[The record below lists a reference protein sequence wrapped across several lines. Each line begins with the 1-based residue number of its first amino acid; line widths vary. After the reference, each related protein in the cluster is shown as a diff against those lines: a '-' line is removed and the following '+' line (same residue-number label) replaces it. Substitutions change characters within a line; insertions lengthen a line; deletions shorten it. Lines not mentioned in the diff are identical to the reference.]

1 MKKNRGDRAVRSI
14 FLLALAVMILLAA
27 DVFFVAIEKKHLRS
41 GTDLSAYADSD
52 NLRTEVTKAMRGN
65 IYASDGTVIA
75 EDSRTYNIICIL
87 DSSRPSV
94 GDTISYVRDKEGTA
108 EQLSKILKIDY
119 DTCLNYLNQDVYQTE
134 LGTAGRNLSES
145 VKNEI
150 EALNLP
156 GIEFTNSIKRVY
168 PLGQFASNLIGF
180 AQSDENGSVVGKMGA
195 ELYLNSYLTGT
206 DGYRTYQADKNGYIL
221 PGMKEDTQAAVNGN
235 DVYTTLNVSIQQALE
250 DSFQMTEDTFG
261 FGAIR
266 IWGAVM
272 EISTGKILA
281 WGQYPSFDPNT
292 LDITDYNNYGSQLPY
307 EPGSTLKG
315 ITWSAAI
322 NEGVYNGE
330 DTLYSGPFYYDWD
343 ENRNP
348 YRVDY
353 HKDFVITNASGN
365 NWGWITYDQGLMLSS
380 NVAAATIETSLITPD
395 ILLEYEKKFGFFQP
409 VRSDGMPEE
418 SGYLQFTWPGDK
430 ISLSYGQGS
439 TVTMLQM
446 LQAYSAIFGD
456 GTMKRPYYIESIR
469 DGYDSNKVL
478 YQASTKVTGTPI
490 TEDTAKQMQ
499 ALLYQVVN
507 NDTYGT
513 AKYYKIDETEIIGKT
528 GTTQVASNGN
538 YMSGYTIAS
547 LMSAMPADNPQVLVY
562 YCFEAPY
569 NHDAHYKT
577 DAVKNL
583 LSRTA
588 IELGF
593 ASNTSAGSSSES
605 SAGDGDAVL
614 VSGTMP
620 NLVNHSLSYADEK
633 LNGLDIT
640 LYTLGNGDSVIAQ
653 YPEEGESLSNG
664 ERVFLVTDT
673 NSFTMPDLTGWTRK
687 DVTALWQVTQF
698 GFRLKGEGVVTS
710 QNIAAGTTVTKGTE
724 IEVEFG

>member
-27 DVFFVAIEKKHLRS
+27 DVFFVTIEKKHLRS

-94 GDTISYVRDKEGTA
+94 GDTISYVQDKEGTA

-119 DTCLNYLNQDVYQTE
+119 DTCLDYLNQDVYQTE

-145 VKNEI
+145 VKDEI

-250 DSFQMTEDTFG
+250 DSFQMTEDT

-538 YMSGYTIAS
+538 YLSGYTIAS

>member
-27 DVFFVAIEKKHLRS
+27 DVFFVTIEKKHLRS

-94 GDTISYVRDKEGTA
+94 GDTISYVQDKEGTA

-145 VKNEI
+145 VKDEI

-250 DSFQMTEDTFG
+250 DSFQMTEDT

-538 YMSGYTIAS
+538 YLSGYTIAS

>member
-94 GDTISYVRDKEGTA
+94 GDTISYVQDKEGTA

-145 VKNEI
+145 VKDEI

-250 DSFQMTEDTFG
+250 DSFQMTEDT

-538 YMSGYTIAS
+538 YLSGYTIAS

-687 DVTALWQVTQF
+687 DVAALWQVTQF

>member
-94 GDTISYVRDKEGTA
+94 GDTISYVQDKEGTA

-145 VKNEI
+145 VKDEI

-250 DSFQMTEDTFG
+250 DSFQMTEDT

-513 AKYYKIDETEIIGKT
+513 AKHYKIDETEIIGKT

-538 YMSGYTIAS
+538 YLSGYTIAS

>member
-94 GDTISYVRDKEGTA
+94 GDTISYVQDKEGTA

-145 VKNEI
+145 VKDEI

-261 FGAIR
+261 AIR

-353 HKDFVITNASGN
+353 HKDYVITNASGN

-538 YMSGYTIAS
+538 YLSGYTIAS

>member
-94 GDTISYVRDKEGTA
+94 GDTISYVQDKEGTA

-145 VKNEI
+145 VKDEI

-250 DSFQMTEDTFG
+250 DSFQMTEDT

-395 ILLEYEKKFGFFQP
+395 ILLEYEKKFGFSQP

-538 YMSGYTIAS
+538 YLSGYTIAS

>member
-94 GDTISYVRDKEGTA
+94 GDTISYVQDKEGTA

-145 VKNEI
+145 VKDEI

-250 DSFQMTEDTFG
+250 DSFQMTEDT

-418 SGYLQFTWPGDK
+418 SGNLGFTWPGDK

-513 AKYYKIDETEIIGKT
+513 AKYYRINETEIIGKT
-528 GTTQVASNGN
+528 GTSQVASNGN
-538 YMSGYTIAS
+538 YLSGYTIAS

>member
-94 GDTISYVRDKEGTA
+94 GDTISYVQDKEGTA

-145 VKNEI
+145 VKDEI

-250 DSFQMTEDTFG
+250 DSFQMTEDT

>member
-94 GDTISYVRDKEGTA
+94 GDTISYVQDKEGTA

-145 VKNEI
+145 VKDEI

-250 DSFQMTEDTFG
+250 DSFQMTEDT

-456 GTMKRPYYIESIR
+456 GTLKRPYYIESIR

-528 GTTQVASNGN
+528 GTSQVASNGN
-538 YMSGYTIAS
+538 YLSGYTIIS

>member
-145 VKNEI
+145 VKDEI

-250 DSFQMTEDTFG
+250 DSFQMTEDT

>member
-94 GDTISYVRDKEGTA
+94 GDTISYVQDKEGTA

-145 VKNEI
+145 VKDEI

-250 DSFQMTEDTFG
+250 DSFQMTEDT

-528 GTTQVASNGN
+528 GTAQVGSNGN
-538 YMSGYTIAS
+538 YLSGYTIAS

-593 ASNTSAGSSSES
+593 ASNTSEGSSSES

>member
-94 GDTISYVRDKEGTA
+94 GDTISYVQDKEGTA

-145 VKNEI
+145 VKDEI

-250 DSFQMTEDTFG
+250 DSFQMTEDT

-538 YMSGYTIAS
+538 YLSGYTIAS

>member
-41 GTDLSAYADSD
+41 VTDLSAYADSD

-94 GDTISYVRDKEGTA
+94 GDTISYVQDKEGTA

-145 VKNEI
+145 VKDEI

-261 FGAIR
+261 AIR

-307 EPGSTLKG
+307 EPGS
-315 ITWSAAI
+315 
-322 NEGVYNGE
+322 
-330 DTLYSGPFYYDWD
+330 
-343 ENRNP
+343 
-348 YRVDY
+348 
-353 HKDFVITNASGN
+353 
-365 NWGWITYDQGLMLSS
+365 
-380 NVAAATIETSLITPD
+380 
-395 ILLEYEKKFGFFQP
+395 
-409 VRSDGMPEE
+409 
-418 SGYLQFTWPGDK
+418 
-430 ISLSYGQGS
+430 
-439 TVTMLQM
+439 
-446 LQAYSAIFGD
+446 
-456 GTMKRPYYIESIR
+456 
-469 DGYDSNKVL
+469 
-478 YQASTKVTGTPI
+478 
-490 TEDTAKQMQ
+490 
-499 ALLYQVVN
+499 
-507 NDTYGT
+507 
-513 AKYYKIDETEIIGKT
+513 
-528 GTTQVASNGN
+528 
-538 YMSGYTIAS
+538 
-547 LMSAMPADNPQVLVY
+547 
-562 YCFEAPY
+562 
-569 NHDAHYKT
+569 
-577 DAVKNL
+577 
-583 LSRTA
+583 
-588 IELGF
+588 
-593 ASNTSAGSSSES
+593 
-605 SAGDGDAVL
+605 
-614 VSGTMP
+614 
-620 NLVNHSLSYADEK
+620 
-633 LNGLDIT
+633 
-640 LYTLGNGDSVIAQ
+640 
-653 YPEEGESLSNG
+653 
-664 ERVFLVTDT
+664 
-673 NSFTMPDLTGWTRK
+673 
-687 DVTALWQVTQF
+687 
-698 GFRLKGEGVVTS
+698 
-710 QNIAAGTTVTKGTE
+710 
-724 IEVEFG
+724 

>member
-94 GDTISYVRDKEGTA
+94 GDTISYVQDKEGTA

-119 DTCLNYLNQDVYQTE
+119 DTCLDYLNQDVYQTE

-145 VKNEI
+145 VKDEI

-250 DSFQMTEDTFG
+250 DSFQMTEDT

-538 YMSGYTIAS
+538 YLSGYTIAS

>member
-94 GDTISYVRDKEGTA
+94 GDTISYVQDKEGTA

-145 VKNEI
+145 VKDEI

-250 DSFQMTEDTFG
+250 DSFQMTEDT

-538 YMSGYTIAS
+538 YLSGYTIAS

-614 VSGTMP
+614 VSGTMS

>member
-94 GDTISYVRDKEGTA
+94 GDTISYVQDKEGTA

-145 VKNEI
+145 VKDEI

-250 DSFQMTEDTFG
+250 DSFQMTEDT

-490 TEDTAKQMQ
+490 TEDTAKQLQ

-538 YMSGYTIAS
+538 YLSGYTIAS

-653 YPEEGESLSNG
+653 YPQEGESLSNG

>member
-14 FLLALAVMILLAA
+14 FLQALAVMILLAA

-94 GDTISYVRDKEGTA
+94 GDTISYVQDKEGTA

-145 VKNEI
+145 VKDEI

-250 DSFQMTEDTFG
+250 DSFQMTEDT

-538 YMSGYTIAS
+538 YLSGYTIAS

>member
-1 MKKNRGDRAVRSI
+1 
-14 FLLALAVMILLAA
+14 
-27 DVFFVAIEKKHLRS
+27 
-41 GTDLSAYADSD
+41 
-52 NLRTEVTKAMRGN
+52 
-65 IYASDGTVIA
+65 
-75 EDSRTYNIICIL
+75 
-87 DSSRPSV
+87 
-94 GDTISYVRDKEGTA
+94 
-108 EQLSKILKIDY
+108 
-119 DTCLNYLNQDVYQTE
+119 
-134 LGTAGRNLSES
+134 
-145 VKNEI
+145 
-150 EALNLP
+150 
-156 GIEFTNSIKRVY
+156 
-168 PLGQFASNLIGF
+168 
-180 AQSDENGSVVGKMGA
+180 
-195 ELYLNSYLTGT
+195 
-206 DGYRTYQADKNGYIL
+206 
-221 PGMKEDTQAAVNGN
+221 
-235 DVYTTLNVSIQQALE
+235 
-250 DSFQMTEDTFG
+250 
-261 FGAIR
+261 
-266 IWGAVM
+266 
-272 EISTGKILA
+272 
-281 WGQYPSFDPNT
+281 
-292 LDITDYNNYGSQLPY
+292 
-307 EPGSTLKG
+307 
-315 ITWSAAI
+315 
-322 NEGVYNGE
+322 
-330 DTLYSGPFYYDWD
+330 
-343 ENRNP
+343 
-348 YRVDY
+348 
-353 HKDFVITNASGN
+353 
-365 NWGWITYDQGLMLSS
+365 
-380 NVAAATIETSLITPD
+380 
-395 ILLEYEKKFGFFQP
+395 
-409 VRSDGMPEE
+409 
-418 SGYLQFTWPGDK
+418 
-430 ISLSYGQGS
+430 

-538 YMSGYTIAS
+538 YLSGYTIAS

>member
-41 GTDLSAYADSD
+41 GTDLSVYADSD

-94 GDTISYVRDKEGTA
+94 GDTISYVQDKEGTA

-145 VKNEI
+145 VKDEI

-250 DSFQMTEDTFG
+250 DSFQMTEDT

-538 YMSGYTIAS
+538 YLSGYTIAS

>member
-1 MKKNRGDRAVRSI
+1 MRKNRGDRAVRSI

-52 NLRTEVTKAMRGN
+52 SMRTEVTKALRGN

-94 GDTISYVRDKEGTA
+94 GDTISYVKDKEGTA
-108 EQLSKILKIDY
+108 EQLSKILKMDY

-145 VKNEI
+145 VKKQI
-150 EALNLP
+150 EALDLP

-180 AQSDENGSVVGKMGA
+180 AQSDENGSVAGKMGA

-221 PGMKEDTQAAVNGN
+221 PGMKEETKAAVNGN
-235 DVYTTLNVSIQQALE
+235 NVYTTLNVAIQQALE

-261 FGAIR
+261 AVR

-272 EISTGKILA
+272 EIATGKLLA

-307 EPGSTLKG
+307 EPGSTLKA
-315 ITWSAAI
+315 ITWSAAM
-322 NEGVYNGE
+322 NEGVYHGE
-330 DTLYSGPFYYDWD
+330 DTLYSGPFYFNWD

-365 NWGWITYDQGLMLSS
+365 NWGWITFDQGLMLSS

-395 ILLEYEKKFGFFQP
+395 TLLEYEKKFGFFQP

-418 SGYLQFTWPGDK
+418 SGNLGFTWPGDK

-469 DGYDSNKVL
+469 DAYDSNKVL
-478 YQASTKVTGTPI
+478 YQASTKETGNPI
-490 TEDTAKQMQ
+490 TEDTARQMQ
-499 ALLYQVVN
+499 SLLYQVVN
-507 NDTYGT
+507 NDDYGT
-513 AKYYKIDETEIIGKT
+513 AKYYRINETEIIGKT
-528 GTTQVASNGN
+528 GTSQVASNGN

-547 LMSAMPADNPQVLVY
+547 LMSAMPADNPQVMVY

-588 IELGF
+588 IELGLAGN
-593 ASNTSAGSSSES
+593 ASQESISDAASSSSEE
-605 SAGDGDAVL
+605 AL
-614 VSGTMP
+614 ISGPMP
-620 NLVNHSLSYADEK
+620 SLVNHSLGYADEK

-640 LYTLGNGDSVIAQ
+640 RYTLGNGSSVIAQ
-653 YPEEGESLSNG
+653 YPEAGETLSNG

-710 QNIAAGTTVTKGTE
+710 QNIAAGTSVTKGTE

>member
-250 DSFQMTEDTFG
+250 DSFQMTEDT

>member
-94 GDTISYVRDKEGTA
+94 GDTISYVQDKEGTA

-119 DTCLNYLNQDVYQTE
+119 DTCLDYLNQDVYQTE

-145 VKNEI
+145 VKDEI

-221 PGMKEDTQAAVNGN
+221 PGMEEDTQAAVNGN

-250 DSFQMTEDTFG
+250 DSFQMTEDT

-538 YMSGYTIAS
+538 YLSGYTIAS

-593 ASNTSAGSSSES
+593 ASNTSAGSPSES

>member
-94 GDTISYVRDKEGTA
+94 GDTISYVQDKEGTA

-145 VKNEI
+145 VKDEI

-250 DSFQMTEDTFG
+250 DSFQMTEDT

-640 LYTLGNGDSVIAQ
+640 LYMLGNGDSVIAQ